1 MKEYFF
7 RLTKDEDAT
16 VFENHSKNISYG
28 FPLCCLLYL
37 FLKCCSLQTMRFFG
51 AIFKHCVNDGEKKK
65 FSPITKTV
73 NSWWNAKPWL
83 RTTETSWTL
92 TAFGSWTD
100 HHLCESALVTE
111 QVSGLPSTA
120 KVASAEANVEDWSAG
135 LRRATLGNPIH
146 DNVKRKC
153 KLAFLEGNDF
163 QIFHCRYSEQWYF
176 SFFWPS
182 CVLFTTSSDLSDV
195 YKECPRHT
203 HRSLLRLGWKM
214 MRLGALE
221 GLNRNMQSW
230 HFFFP

>member
-146 DNVKRKC
+146 DKIKRKC
-153 KLAFLEGNDF
+153 KLAFFGGERFSDISLSLF
-163 QIFHCRYSEQWYF
+163 RAVIFLVFLTFLRF
-176 SFFWPS
+176 
-182 CVLFTTSSDLSDV
+182 V
-195 YKECPRHT
+195 YN
-203 HRSLLRLGWKM
+203 LLRLVRCLQRMPKTHSPFSSSPWMEDDAIRSTWRAK
-214 MRLGALE
+214 
-221 GLNRNMQSW
+221 
-230 HFFFP
+230 